1 MLALI
6 DGDNLAFACAASA
19 EEEDEAIAVSR
30 TATMVEGILHDT
42 SATGYELWLSGP
54 NNFRYQVYPEYKAQR
69 KDKPRPTHEKAC
81 RQYLIDSWQAN
92 LSDGCEADDM
102 LGARQMELKPKFGE
116 PMVKQEGLPFDQWEF
131 GSASIICHLDKDLN
145 QIPGWH
151 FNWELR
157 RKENI
162 VREKKT
168 YFVTPEEADRFFY
181 YQLLIG
187 DATDNIKGVRGIGP
201 VKASSFLDG
210 VPKQEWYAGIKDMFT
225 CEEELDMNAQCV
237 YIWRKNKDNWRN
249 IIGETTIS

>member
-1 MLALI
+1 MKALI

-19 EEEDEAIAVSR
+19 EDADESIAIAR
-30 TATMVEGILHDT
+30 TNTMVEGILQDT
-42 SATGYELWLSGP
+42 QATAYEVWLSGP
-54 NNFRYQVYPEYKAQR
+54 NNFRYKVYPEYKAQR
-69 KDKPRPTHEKAC
+69 KDKPRPIHEKAC
-81 RQYLIDSWQAN
+81 RQFLIDNWQAN

-102 LGARQMELKPKFGE
+102 LGARQLESE
-116 PMVKQEGLPFDQWEF
+116 
-131 GSASIICHLDKDLN
+131 ASIICHLDKDLN

-187 DATDNIKGVRGIGP
+187 DATDNIKGIRGVGP
-201 VKASSFLDG
+201 VKAAAFLDG
-210 VPKQEWYAGIKDMFT
+210 VPKQEWYERIKDMFT

-249 IIGETTIS
+249 IIGDTTIS